1 MKAAG
6 LWHNRL
12 RSRRERDSSIVPKL
26 WTALA
31 NRRMVLCCLLGFSSG
46 LPLYV
51 LVQLVPAWLRSEG
64 VDLQSIGLLSLATLP
79 YTWKFLWAPWMDA
92 VVPNRLGRRRGWA
105 IMSQLAL
112 LVALLA
118 FAAIDPVGS
127 LMSASVVCVLVGL
140 FSATQDI
147 VIDAY
152 RREILPD
159 HELGLGNSLAVNAYR
174 ISSLVPGSLALIM
187 ADHASWA
194 VVHVTVA
201 TFMVVGIATSL
212 WMPEPQAVAS
222 RPASMKEAVLDPLR
236 EFFGRL
242 GGGRALLILAFM
254 LLYKLGD
261 NMATALSTP
270 FYLDL
275 GFSKSEVGT
284 VVKGATLWAS
294 VVGGLLGGLWMVKIG
309 IDRALWYFGAV
320 QLASILGF
328 AALARVGADVSV
340 LFAVVSFEYL
350 GVGLGTAA
358 FVAFIAR
365 TTNPAYT
372 ATQFALL
379 TSLTAVPRSVASA
392 STGYLVEAMGWEQ
405 FFYLCAGVAAPG
417 MLLLPWVAPWRRRD
431 GDVELDADGSV
442 LDAGRSGLD
451 ASTDSRTD
459 SISGP

>member
-1 MKAAG
+1 MNAG
-6 LWHNRL
+6 LWHNQVRP
-12 RSRRERDSSIVPKL
+12 RRRGRGNPIVPKL

-92 VVPNRLGRRRGWA
+92 VIPNRLGRRRGWA
-105 IMSQLAL
+105 VLTQ
-112 LVALLA
+112 VALLA
-118 FAAIDPVGS
+118 ALLVFATIDPAES
-127 LMSASVVCVLVGL
+127 LVAVSAVCVLVGL

-187 ADHASWA
+187 ADHVSWT

-201 TFMVVGIATSL
+201 AFMVVGIATSL
-212 WMPEPQAVAS
+212 WMPEPQAEAS
-222 RPASMKEAVLDPLR
+222 RPASMREAVLDPLR
-236 EFFGRL
+236 EFFDRL
-242 GGGRALLILAFM
+242 GGRRALLILAFM

-275 GFSKSEVGT
+275 GFSNRGGHRGQGRDV
-284 VVKGATLWAS
+284 WAS

-328 AALARVGADVSV
+328 AVLARR
-340 LFAVVSFEYL
+340 
-350 GVGLGTAA
+350 
-358 FVAFIAR
+358 AR
-365 TTNPAYT
+365 TSPCC
-372 ATQFALL
+372 
-379 TSLTAVPRSVASA
+379 S
-392 STGYLVEAMGWEQ
+392 
-405 FFYLCAGVAAPG
+405 
-417 MLLLPWVAPWRRRD
+417 PW
-431 GDVELDADGSV
+431 
-442 LDAGRSGLD
+442 
-451 ASTDSRTD
+451 
-459 SISGP
+459 